1 MDKFLE
7 TLLFTM
13 ISYTILLVFIGI
25 GYFLLFVVSDIG
37 RASVVVILLLI
48 FVLIFEVIY
57 HLWGGIKKW
66 LENNIDNI
74 N

>member
-57 HLWGGIKKW
+57 HL
-66 LENNIDNI
+66 
-74 N
+74 

>member
-1 MDKFLE
+1 MRILIELGRMGVENMDKFLE

-37 RASVVVILLLI
+37 RASVVVISLLI

-57 HLWGGIKKW
+57 HL
-66 LENNIDNI
+66 
-74 N
+74 

>member
-1 MDKFLE
+1 MRLSIELERMEVENMDKFLE

-37 RASVVVILLLI
+37 RASIVVILLLI

-57 HLWGGIKKW
+57 HL
-66 LENNIDNI
+66 
-74 N
+74 

>member
-1 MDKFLE
+1 MYKILE

-25 GYFLLFVVSDIG
+25 AYFLLFVVSDIG

-57 HLWGGIKKW
+57 HL
-66 LENNIDNI
+66 
-74 N
+74 

>member
-1 MDKFLE
+1 MRLSIELGRMEVENMDKFLE

-57 HLWGGIKKW
+57 HL
-66 LENNIDNI
+66 
-74 N
+74 

>member
-1 MDKFLE
+1 MGVENMDKFLE

-37 RASVVVILLLI
+37 RASVVVISLLI

-57 HLWGGIKKW
+57 HL
-66 LENNIDNI
+66 
-74 N
+74 

>member
-37 RASVVVILLLI
+37 RASVVVISLLI

-57 HLWGGIKKW
+57 HL
-66 LENNIDNI
+66 
-74 N
+74 

>member
-1 MDKFLE
+1 MHKFIE

-37 RASVVVILLLI
+37 KASVVVILLLI

-57 HLWGGIKKW
+57 HLWGG
-66 LENNIDNI
+66 
-74 N
+74 

>member
-37 RASVVVILLLI
+37 RASIVVILLLI

-57 HLWGGIKKW
+57 HLWGG
-66 LENNIDNI
+66 
-74 N
+74 

>member
-1 MDKFLE
+1 MYKILE

-57 HLWGGIKKW
+57 HLWGW
-66 LENNIDNI
+66 
-74 N
+74 

>member
-1 MDKFLE
+1 MYKILE

-57 HLWGGIKKW
+57 HLWGG
-66 LENNIDNI
+66 
-74 N
+74 

>member
-1 MDKFLE
+1 MRLLIELGRTEAENMDKFLE

-37 RASVVVILLLI
+37 RASVVVISLLI

-57 HLWGGIKKW
+57 HL
-66 LENNIDNI
+66 
-74 N
+74 

>member
-1 MDKFLE
+1 MYKFLE

-57 HLWGGIKKW
+57 HLWGW
-66 LENNIDNI
+66 
-74 N
+74 

>member
-1 MDKFLE
+1 MYKLLE
-7 TLLFTM
+7 TLLLTI
-13 ISYTILLVFIGI
+13 ISYAILLVCIGI

-57 HLWGGIKKW
+57 HL
-66 LENNIDNI
+66 
-74 N
+74 

>member
-1 MDKFLE
+1 MYKILE

-57 HLWGGIKKW
+57 HL
-66 LENNIDNI
+66 
-74 N
+74 